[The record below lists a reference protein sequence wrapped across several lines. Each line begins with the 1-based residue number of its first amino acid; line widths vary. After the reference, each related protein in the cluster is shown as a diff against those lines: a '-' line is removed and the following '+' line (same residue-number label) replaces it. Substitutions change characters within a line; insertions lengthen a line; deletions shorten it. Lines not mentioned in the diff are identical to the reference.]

1 MAKYG
6 VVWNAIKIREFKAL
20 ANLTSDLE
28 KVFDDMLDPRI
39 SITQTAYALSV
50 SDRTVNTM
58 RETIWKI
65 YDEVQ
70 PYSPIL
76 TPRLVPHKRKR

>member
-6 VVWNAIKIREFKAL
+6 VVWNAIKIREFKSL

-28 KVFDDMLDPRI
+28 KVFDDMMNPRI
-39 SITQTAYALSV
+39 SITQTATTLSV

-76 TPRLVPHKRKR
+76 TPRLSPHKRKH

>member
-1 MAKYG
+1 MAKY
-6 VVWNAIKIREFKAL
+6 VVWTEIKIEEFLRL
-20 ANLTSDLE
+20 AHLTSE
-28 KVFDDMLDPRI
+28 QRKVFDDMLDPRI
-39 SITQTAYALSV
+39 SIIQTARSLNV

-58 RETIWKI
+58 REHIWRI

-76 TPRLVPHKRKR
+76 TARLMPQKRKH